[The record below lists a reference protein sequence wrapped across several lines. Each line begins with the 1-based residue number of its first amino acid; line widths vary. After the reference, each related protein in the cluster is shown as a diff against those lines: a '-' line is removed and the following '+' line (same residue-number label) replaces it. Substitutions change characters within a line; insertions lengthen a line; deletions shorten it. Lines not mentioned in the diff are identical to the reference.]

1 MATAQYLRMRI
12 SENNGLPWDQT
23 QDFVN
28 LCRTI
33 SRLGDPTAYSPA
45 HPPGSSPTDTTQ
57 FQVGLAHSNI
67 NNLPDV
73 FYQLWPSKE
82 WWDHTKS
89 AKPVPKR
96 DANGRIMLER
106 SPRSWA
112 PRELLD
118 FPILKDL
125 DRISSEAEAWFL
137 ELLMRMDGRI
147 EWTDLLMR
155 MEYSGFSELDEQKF
169 RNRLQQRMARLREK
183 FAMVSW
189 KDTAGNNNA
198 IRDRV
203 LNKLSPAQLA
213 ARGGLGSTNGS
224 TPGSRDS
231 QGSIIPVPGRRTRG
245 TANAM
250 NAAAH
255 KRQLQIQVA
264 HVGPSNTAP
273 RRQLPIASTSFS
285 AVNSHPSQPLATY
298 AGNGFTQEIQSP
310 VSFTGS
316 SASHYLRHHTTPAGP
331 LSNEYVQAVTSQGAS
346 AAWQRSP
353 QLSYPPSSDEDVE
366 DCESDEASEDCE
378 ADDESDENDERKES
392 EENDNEM
399 PLAEVDHRKNPMTTD
414 ERREWKRYLEEEH
427 IRATMCVYGDI
438 SVEKLVSDM
447 ARNEAKLRSGLKRAE
462 AKISDADGVEDIQ
475 DRRAKRTRRGED
487 AARPSDEPLFGS
499 QGLAYSSFDR
509 SQPGPW
515 GEYNRQGASAHTS
528 RRPTTRPVGSAVQRL
543 HNDRSRRPAPKATV
557 VQNGPSE
564 SLYYPQPNIPTD
576 DYGYQINNYQ
586 KQSHLPPYDPQKEN
600 SLGFQ
605 HGCMNVEQ
613 WQPGLSTHQP
623 QPEVA
628 KGDHD
633 SQSYHVQAETS
644 QSPYHL
650 QEASGAQNGYDC
662 TNSDQPQGHISS
674 HHTQPE
680 NDGMGNGSPQTNTGD
695 SQPQSTTDLPQSGNA
710 LGNSN
715 VYTNTR
721 EAQPRPSSHRQ
732 RQPGSERTSSA
743 INPILKESTCDR
755 RAYPHSRPKSYDS
768 YDSRSPSSSVEP
780 SRNGAHTVSRPTH
793 QHPTASTVQD
803 DPFFSDELFNG
814 MLNGQPDANHV
825 GSMYTRSY
833 QREIDDYYQ
842 RLMAPR
848 PRAESGSD
856 APEDVTPPPLHSRQ
870 EEPET
875 VFLADLLNPHSRP
888 QARHG
893 GNAPRFPRVPSGVP
907 KPPEQSDDDLNV
919 GDFSLWGAEWS
930 AFIND
935 HDNMPLLQGHYP
947 DEYREGS
954 VPRRPP
960 Q

>member
-1 MATAQYLRMRI
+1 
-12 SENNGLPWDQT
+12 
-23 QDFVN
+23 
-28 LCRTI
+28 
-33 SRLGDPTAYSPA
+33 
-45 HPPGSSPTDTTQ
+45 
-57 FQVGLAHSNI
+57 
-67 NNLPDV
+67 
-73 FYQLWPSKE
+73 
-82 WWDHTKS
+82 
-89 AKPVPKR
+89 
-96 DANGRIMLER
+96 
-106 SPRSWA
+106 
-112 PRELLD
+112 
-118 FPILKDL
+118 
-125 DRISSEAEAWFL
+125 
-137 ELLMRMDGRI
+137 MRMDGRI

-155 MEYSGFSELDEQKF
+155 MEYSGFTELDEQKF

-203 LNKLSPAQLA
+203 LNNLSPAQLA
-213 ARGGLGSTNGS
+213 ARGGLGSTKGS

-231 QGSIIPVPGRRTRG
+231 QGNIIPVPGRRTRG
-245 TANAM
+245 AANAM

-255 KRQLQIQVA
+255 KRQLQVQVA

-285 AVNSHPSQPLATY
+285 AVNSHPSQPVATY
-298 AGNGFTQEIQSP
+298 AGDGCTREIQSP
-310 VSFTGS
+310 DSFTGS
-316 SASHYLRHHTTPAGP
+316 SASHYLRHHARPAGP
-331 LSNEYVQAVTSQGAS
+331 LSNGYVQTVTSQGAS
-346 AAWQRSP
+346 TARQKSP
-353 QLSYPPSSDEDVE
+353 QLPYPPSSDRDDG
-366 DCESDEASEDCE
+366 DCESEEASEDCE
-378 ADDESDENDERKES
+378 ADDETDENDEREER

-414 ERREWKRYLEEEH
+414 ERREWKRFMEEDH
-427 IRATMCVYGDI
+427 IRTTMCVYGDI
-438 SVEKLVSDM
+438 SVEKLISDM

-462 AKISDADGVEDIQ
+462 AKISDDDGVEDIR

-487 AARPSDEPLFGS
+487 AAGPSDQPLSGS
-499 QGLAYSSFDR
+499 QGLASSGLDKP
-509 SQPGPW
+509 QPGPW
-515 GEYNRQGASAHTS
+515 GEYNRQGALAHTS
-528 RRPTTRPVGSAVQRL
+528 HRPTTRPVGSAVQRL
-543 HNDRSRRPAPKATV
+543 HNDRSRRPAPKATI

-564 SLYYPQPNIPTD
+564 SPYYPQPNIPTD
-576 DYGYQINNYQ
+576 DCGYQINNYQ
-586 KQSHLPPYDPQKEN
+586 KQTHLPPYDLQQEN
-600 SLGFQ
+600 GLGHQ
-605 HGCMNVEQ
+605 HGCMNAEQ
-613 WQPGLSTHQP
+613 WQLGLSTYQP

-628 KGDHD
+628 WGDHD
-633 SQSYHVQAETS
+633 YQSYHVQAETS
-644 QSPYHL
+644 HSPYYL
-650 QEASGAQNGYDC
+650 QEASGMHSGYDC
-662 TNSDQPQGHISS
+662 TNFDQPQGQTSS

-680 NDGMGNGSPQTNTGD
+680 DDGMDNGSHQTNTGN

-715 VYTNTR
+715 VYTNNR
-721 EAQPRPSSHRQ
+721 EPQPRPSSHRQ
-732 RQPGSERTSSA
+732 RQPGSERISSA
-743 INPILKESTCDR
+743 INPVFKNSTCDR
-755 RAYPHSRPKSYDS
+755 RAYAPYSRPKSYDS
-768 YDSRSPSSSVEP
+768 YDSRSPSSPVEP
-780 SRNGAHTVSRPTH
+780 SRNDAHTASRRAYR
-793 QHPTASTVQD
+793 QSTASTVQD

-842 RLMAPR
+842 RLMTPR

-856 APEDVTPPPLHSRQ
+856 APEDITPSPLYPRQ

-893 GNAPRFPRVPSGVP
+893 GNAPRVPQIPSGVP
-907 KPPEQSDDDLNV
+907 KPPEQSDDDLVV
-919 GDFSLWGAEWS
+919 GDFSLWGPEWS

-947 DEYREGS
+947 DEYRKGS